1 MKRYERYILN
11 GVAFLGIAMATLLA
25 GGMVVAVAIINI
37 FH

>member
-11 GVAFLGIAMATLLA
+11 GVAVLGVTMATLLA
-25 GGMVVAVAIINI
+25 GGIVVAVTIINM